1 MAKPTTKSKYQNFKV
16 KEINRKDIKNAPY
29 NPRKIDGNAKLKLR
43 KSIEEHGMQGTFVWN
58 ERTGNLVSGHQRLE
72 QLDCLE
78 NRENYKVLV
87 TIVDVD
93 EKEEATINV
102 LMNNPALMG
111 DWDID
116 KLADMKIDYEI
127 DFIDMGFDDL
137 DVDFLFEGD
146 ERFSELFDT
155 PEVEQEKE
163 KIQQVRRSRGQAK
176 ERLSEENKADFYS
189 MLVFE
194 SQKAKEEFYKRMSV
208 PAYEDVL
215 TVEQLERAFKQ

>member
-16 KEINRKDIKNAPY
+16 KEIDRKEIKNAPY

-78 NRENYKVLV
+78 NRENYRVLV
-87 TIVDVD
+87 TTVDVD

-176 ERLSEENKADFYS
+176 ERLSEDNKADFYS
-189 MLVFE
+189 MVVFE

-215 TVEQLERAFKQ
+215 TVEQIERAFEQ